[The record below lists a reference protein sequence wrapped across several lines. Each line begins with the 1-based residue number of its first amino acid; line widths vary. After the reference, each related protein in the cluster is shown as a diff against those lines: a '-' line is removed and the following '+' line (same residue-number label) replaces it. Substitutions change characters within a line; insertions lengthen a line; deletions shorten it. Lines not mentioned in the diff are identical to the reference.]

1 MGFFKVWLNGWGG
14 WGIMGKAIEIIVFVL
29 FIESFPI
36 HFNPPFLFSLPVF
49 CWVFMDNDGKV
60 EPKDSCPL
68 MSCFKDIF
76 KSSK

>member
-1 MGFFKVWLNGWGG
+1 
-14 WGIMGKAIEIIVFVL
+14 MGKVIEIISIVFIL
-29 FIESFPI
+29 FIESFPYTLI
-36 HFNPPFLFSLPVF
+36 PPFLFSLPVF

-68 MSCFKDIF
+68 MSCFKDMF